1 MINIL
6 LSSYDFNNEYC
17 YPRLIKYLKSN
28 MKVLIVPL
36 THNKKYYEQEIL
48 FDSLYNYEKGK
59 DYNIICKSFH
69 DFGIY
74 KPNIQVLNPFKDN
87 IEYMKY
93 KIKTS
98 DVLFFTGGCPI
109 TFMKMAKKLNILYD
123 LQNYKG
129 IVMGAS
135 AGAMIQMKEFMTYP
149 NEEKYS
155 HNYYQ
160 GLGYIKEYDVIVHM
174 DKKDKKQNI
183 AIDRSLIDRPNV
195 TLLGVKDG
203 ECIIFESKKI
213 YKKSFVDILKN
224 IWHKFKKIKVDEE
237 NV

>member
-17 YPRLIKYLKSN
+17 YPRLIKYLKPN

-69 DFGIY
+69 DFGIH

-135 AGAMIQMKEFMTYP
+135 AGAMVQLDEFLTY
-149 NEEKYS
+149 EIKTKHYEYRFS
-155 HNYYQ
+155 S
-160 GLGYIKEYDVIVHM
+160 GLGYIYNTDIIVHYNENSQWC
-174 DKKDKKQNI
+174 KLVEQS
-183 AIDRSLIDRPNV
+183 SLARRLYKI
-195 TLLGVKDG
+195 KDG
-203 ECIIFESKKI
+203 EVIII
-213 YKKSFVDILKN
+213 G
-224 IWHKFKKIKVDEE
+224 EE
-237 NV
+237 NNNQNHIRRLIQKIIEIFKG

>member
-6 LSSYDFNNEYC
+6 LSDYSFNNEYC
-17 YPRLIKYLKSN
+17 YHKIKNYVKPN
-28 MKVLIVPL
+28 MSVVILPFA
-36 THNKKYYEQEIL
+36 HHESYYEDEDL
-48 FDSLYNYEKGK
+48 FNSLYDYENGK
-59 DYNIICKSFH
+59 DYNIICNSFK
-69 DFGIY
+69 DYGIF
-74 KPNIQVLNPFKDN
+74 KPNVYVLNPFVDN
-87 IEYMKY
+87 IEFMKY
-93 KIKTS
+93 KIRHA
-98 DVLFFTGGCPI
+98 DILFAVGGNPI
-109 TFMKMAKKLNILYD
+109 ETIKRFQNFNILED
-123 LQNYKG
+123 IKLFDG
-129 IVMGAS
+129 IFIGAS
-135 AGAMIQMKEFMTYP
+135 AGAMIQMEEFMTYP

-160 GLGYIKEYDVIVHM
+160 GLGYIKGYDVIVHR